1 MLTLTRNE
9 QEAED
14 ITQETFLR
22 DLNAKESFS
31 GSLFLPQTNELNR
44 QAGRRAGGQNLP
56 KVHKLRSGALDNPR
70 RVWYNNLTSL

>member
-22 DLNAKESFS
+22 ALNAKESFS
-31 GSLFLPQTNELNR
+31 GSSSLYIFTANE
-44 QAGRRAGGQNLP
+44 
-56 KVHKLRSGALDNPR
+56 
-70 RVWYNNLTSL
+70 